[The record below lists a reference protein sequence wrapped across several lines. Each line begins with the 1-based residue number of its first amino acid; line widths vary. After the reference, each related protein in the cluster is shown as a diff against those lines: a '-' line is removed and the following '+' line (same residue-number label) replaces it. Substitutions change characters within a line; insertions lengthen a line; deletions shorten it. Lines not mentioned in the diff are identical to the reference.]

1 MKFTISLVTFLSF
14 LTLIKAAPITSNE
27 LLDSDLVARS
37 SNLELRAYCKN
48 GKRNNKRSPCNDLI
62 GSNSGGSGVFGTLF
76 GGSGNGSKGFGG
88 GDGDEDK
95 DDENTK

>member
-27 LLDSDLVARS
+27 LLDSELVARS
-37 SNLELRAYCKN
+37 SNLELRQNCRKA
-48 GKRNNKRSPCNDLI
+48 KRNDKQSPCSDLI
-62 GSNSGGSGVFGTLF
+62 GGNSGGSGVLEKLF

-88 GDGDEDK
+88 DGGDEDK
-95 DDENTK
+95 EDEYTK